1 MTTAQQLD
9 QYQTELDGVLLEAVE
24 FLVAELADWTSLT
37 PAQAATRARD
47 IVPIL
52 VEQFGDEAALAA
64 ADAYDDMRSALPE
77 ALAIAYAAQLAP
89 VLGDDLVQD
98 ELDWALSALFPT
110 EEQRVGFD
118 LDAALLDALSK
129 IGNVL
134 QLMVGNQYRDTIAV
148 SAADDPMDGIRYAR
162 HASANA
168 CAFCRLMAT
177 RGAKYHTAEADE
189 NGVLRVVVTG
199 DVDPD
204 DITQRIRGPRGT
216 RGEGEKFHDNC
227 KCIAVAVF
235 PGDTLEEAPYVAQW
249 REDYAAAR
257 ADVEGPDGVAQLKDI
272 LAHMRENTGAR

>member
-1 MTTAQQLD
+1 VTTAQQLA

-24 FLVAELADWTSLT
+24 FLVAQLADWGTLT
-37 PAQAATRARD
+37 PEQAAARARD
-47 IVPIL
+47 LVPLL

-64 ADAYDDMRSALPE
+64 ADAYDDMRSTLPQ
-77 ALAIAYAAQLAP
+77 ALAIVYAAQLAP

-98 ELDWALSALFPT
+98 ELRWALAPLFPPAD
-110 EEQRVGFD
+110 EE
-118 LDAALLDALSK
+118 LNLETALTDALAR

-134 QLMVGNQYRDTIAV
+134 ELLVGNQYRDTIAI
-148 SAADDPMDGIRYAR
+148 SAADDPMEGIRYAR

-177 RGAKYHTAEADE
+177 RGAAYHTEESA
-189 NGVLRVVVTG
+189 VTVVG
-199 DVDPD
+199 EVDPD
-204 DITQRIRGPRGT
+204 DIAQRIRGPRGS

-227 KCIAVAVF
+227 KCIAIPVF

-257 ADVEGPDGVAQLKDI
+257 ADVEGPNGVAQLKDI

>member
-1 MTTAQQLD
+1 VTTAQQLA

-24 FLVAELADWTSLT
+24 FLVAQLADWGTLT
-37 PAQAATRARD
+37 PEQAAARARD
-47 IVPIL
+47 LVPLL

-64 ADAYDDMRSALPE
+64 ADAYDDMRSTLPQ
-77 ALAIAYAAQLAP
+77 ALAIVYAAQLAP

-98 ELDWALSALFPT
+98 ELRWALAPLFPPAD
-110 EEQRVGFD
+110 EE
-118 LDAALLDALSK
+118 LNLETAHTDALAR

-134 QLMVGNQYRDTIAV
+134 ELLVGNQYRDTIAI
-148 SAADDPMDGIRYAR
+148 SAADDPMEGIRYAR

-199 DVDPD
+199 EVDPD
-204 DITQRIRGPRGT
+204 DIAQRIRGPRGS

-257 ADVEGPDGVAQLKDI
+257 ADVEGPNGVAQLKDI

>member
-1 MTTAQQLD
+1 VTTAQQLE

-24 FLVAELADWTSLT
+24 FLLAELADWTNLT
-37 PAQAATRARD
+37 PQQAASRARD

-52 VEQFGDEAALAA
+52 VAQFGDEAALAA
-64 ADAYDDMRSALPE
+64 ADAYDDMRSTLPE

-98 ELDWALSALFPT
+98 ELDWALAGLFPT
-110 EEQRVGFD
+110 EQQRPTFD
-118 LDAALLDALSK
+118 LDSALLDALSK
-129 IGNVL
+129 MGNVL

-148 SAADDPMDGIRYAR
+148 SASDDPIVGVKYAR

-177 RGAKYHTAEADE
+177 RGAAYHTEESA
-189 NGVLRVVVTG
+189 VTVVG
-199 DVDPD
+199 EVDPD
-204 DITQRIRGPRGT
+204 DITQRIRGPRGS